1 MPPVEEAR
9 SIFERLGY
17 SVSGQGTE
25 LVAERKWRTVHVTA
39 LNHRDV
45 TQSRPAVADG
55 GRDRGD
61 ELRCF
66 VTWND
71 YTGDLRERLRQLN
84 PTYEWAIIGV
94 DDGNSY
100 EVVHGG

>member
-17 SVSGQGTE
+17 TVSRQGTE

-39 LNHRDV
+39 VNQSDV
-45 TQSRPAVADG
+45 ASDRPAVADG
-55 GRDRGD
+55 GREPGQ

-66 VTWND
+66 VTWDD
-71 YTGDLRERLRQLN
+71 YTGDLRERLRQVN
-84 PTYEWAIIGV
+84 PPYEWAIIGV
-94 DDGNSY
+94 SDSSSY
-100 EVVHGG
+100 EVIHGG